1 MDQKI
6 SDEVIFRKAD
16 DKDLTNLYRLEIKC
30 FREDAYPPQ
39 LLLFYMRFPKNFFIL
54 AEKIPE
60 KIIIGYIIGIIEGG
74 ETGHIISICVDPGFR
89 RRGIGSKLMIMA
101 EKYFVEE
108 RVCISKLEVRVDNE
122 EAMKMY
128 KKLGYDIVDI
138 LKRYYK
144 DGGDAYLM
152 IKKLC

>member
-1 MDQKI
+1 
-6 SDEVIFRKAD
+6 
-16 DKDLTNLYRLEIKC
+16 
-30 FREDAYPPQ
+30 
-39 LLLFYMRFPKNFFIL
+39 
-54 AEKIPE
+54 
-60 KIIIGYIIGIIEGG
+60 
-74 ETGHIISICVDPGFR
+74 
-89 RRGIGSKLMIMA
+89 MIMA